1 MSSSTGKQQPETA
14 RESLALDTTL
24 AHELGAQELR
34 SAGLFWKKWP
44 VSTEFNRICSN
55 Y

>member
-1 MSSSTGKQQPETA
+1 MSSYTGKQQAETA
-14 RESLALDTTL
+14 RESLALDTAL
-24 AHELGAQELR
+24 AHELGAQELK
-34 SAGLFWKKWP
+34 SADLCWKKCP